1 MDMSVFTT
9 TQFVLEVVGIVAFA
23 LSVIMGMIT
32 AVFGGVLRD
41 VVCNEI
47 PRVFSDHRPYALCA
61 FAGGWILVLA
71 HYLGLPQWTGLF
83 LGAVSASTLRV
94 LAMVFDWKIPSWRT

>member
-32 AVFGGVLRD
+32 AVSCATLCVTKYHVSL
-41 VVCNEI
+41 VTT
-47 PRVFSDHRPYALCA
+47 DHMHYALLPV
-61 FAGGWILVLA
+61 GG
-71 HYLGLPQWTGLF
+71 Y
-83 LGAVSASTLRV
+83 SY
-94 LAMVFDWKIPSWRT
+94 